1 MKFKVKVFATI
12 REITK
17 TKEIE
22 LESENT
28 ITVYDAIRLMTNN
41 YGEKLANYL
50 LEKSGKPKSAFLLL
64 VNGVSVKE
72 LDGLETQL
80 GDGDV
85 LAILP
90 PVAGGINSSIYTCI
104 LSLNCE

>member
-1 MKFKVKVFATI
+1 MKIKIKVFATI

-28 ITVYDAIRLMTNN
+28 ITVYDAIKLMINK
-41 YGEKLANYL
+41 YGEKLANHL
-50 LEKSGKPKSAFLLL
+50 LDKNGKPKTAFLLM

-72 LDGLETQL
+72 LKGLETQL
-80 GDGDV
+80 GEGDV
-85 LAILP
+85 LAVLP
-90 PVAGGINSSIYTCI
+90 PVAGGIDPKP
-104 LSLNCE
+104 LPVFRQNCE

>member
-1 MKFKVKVFATI
+1 MKFKVKVFAII

-22 LESENT
+22 LESENKIT
-28 ITVYDAIRLMTNN
+28 IYDAIRLMTDT

-50 LEKSGKPKSAFLLL
+50 LDKNGKPKSAFLLM

-80 GDGDV
+80 GEGDV

-90 PVAGGINSSIYTCI
+90 PVAGGISFNC
-104 LSLNCE
+104 LSVFWV

>member
-1 MKFKVKVFATI
+1 MKFKIKVFATI

-22 LESENT
+22 LESENK
-28 ITVYDAIRLMTNN
+28 ITVYDAIRLLTNK
-41 YGEKLANYL
+41 YGEKLASYL
-50 LEKSGKPKSAFLLL
+50 LEKSGKPKPAFLLM

-80 GDGDV
+80 GDGDI

-90 PVAGGINSSIYTCI
+90 PVAGGINSN
-104 LSLNCE
+104 LLPVF

>member
-1 MKFKVKVFATI
+1 MKFKVKVFTTI

-22 LESENT
+22 LESENKIT
-28 ITVYDAIRLMTNN
+28 IYDAIRLMTDK

-50 LEKSGKPKSAFLLL
+50 LDKSGKPKSAFLLM

-80 GDGDV
+80 GEGDV
-85 LAILP
+85 LAIIP
-90 PVAGGINSSIYTCI
+90 PIAGGINSNCLSIFWV
-104 LSLNCE
+104 